1 MVYYP
6 YTLPHGAGAALRDG
20 WPNLSDEELLDI
32 RMSDLPITI
41 EGTLAERIAQLR
53 DELDARG
60 LRFPLHFYLSD
71 EWFTPDG
78 ATAIAIPFYLAHP
91 RLEKLEEAQMLEVEG
106 GEHEWCMRILRHE
119 AGHAIDNAFRLRR
132 RRQRRAGLR
141 LARASPIRSSTRRS
155 PTARASC
162 CISTRGT
169 RRAIPTKTSPRRSPS
184 G

>member
-1 MVYYP
+1 MP
-6 YTLPHGAGAALRDG
+6 RRPLRDD
-20 WPNLSDEELLDI
+20 WPDLDDEALLDV
-32 RMSDLPITI
+32 RMADLPLAI

-119 AGHAIDNAFRLRR
+119 AGHAIDNAFRLRL
-132 RRQRRAGLR
+132 RRQRRDDLR
-141 LARASPIRSSTRRS
+141 LARRSRIRSSTRRS
-155 PTARASC
+155 RTARASC
-162 CISTRGT
+162 STSTRGT
-169 RRAIPTKTSPRRSPS
+169 RRAIPTRTSPRRSPC